1 VHRALENNGGHK
13 AAGAGGMRLV
23 PAAGVIATGGEK
35 HEQGKEESS
44 FHDESRE
51 GFTGTSRR
59 IHGGN
64 RGSAKRQLGTH

>member
-1 VHRALENNGGHK
+1 
-13 AAGAGGMRLV
+13 MRLV

-35 HEQGKEESS
+35 NEQGKEENS
-44 FHDESRE
+44 FHDESRG
-51 GFTGTSRR
+51 GFTGASRR

>member
-1 VHRALENNGGHK
+1 
-13 AAGAGGMRLV
+13 MSLV
-23 PAAGVIATGGEK
+23 PVAGVIATGGEK

-64 RGSAKRQLGTH
+64 RGSAKRRLGTH